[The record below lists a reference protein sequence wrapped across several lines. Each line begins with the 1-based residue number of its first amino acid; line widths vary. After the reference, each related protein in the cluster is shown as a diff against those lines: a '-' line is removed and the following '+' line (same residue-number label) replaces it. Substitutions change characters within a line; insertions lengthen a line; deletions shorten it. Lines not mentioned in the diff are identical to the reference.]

1 MEEIITS
8 IEITPEIFLPEN
20 NTKIHLA
27 TKVIAHYLQP
37 WIYICF
43 IKVWDKFIPYETI
56 NLTGSSTSLETRMIL
71 ATHIYKIFFKDF
83 KKGYIQVLDEALFR
97 IQILKKDW
105 EIKEYKLVLR
115 DKLIKE
121 QNQ

>member
-37 WIYICF
+37 
-43 IKVWDKFIPYETI
+43 
-56 NLTGSSTSLETRMIL
+56 
-71 ATHIYKIFFKDF
+71 
-83 KKGYIQVLDEALFR
+83 
-97 IQILKKDW
+97 
-105 EIKEYKLVLR
+105 
-115 DKLIKE
+115 
-121 QNQ
+121 